1 MKTTYP
7 YLPFALLAIILLSG
21 CGIPSVH
28 PLYEEQDLIV
38 KEELTG
44 VWQRNNTSDT
54 WHVLP
59 IRNLEAYVTQLDDS
73 TGIWSIDQEAEMHGD
88 SLVITSSRVT
98 RTVTMDGTGLPDGS
112 VADGQVQISGDAKT
126 EFSFGYDD
134 SMAEKLYLVQRK
146 GRESGIFIAGLV
158 QIEGNLYFDF
168 RPFTFDID
176 DMFHF
181 PVHLFMKASLEDENT
196 IVMHYFNDEWLK
208 GLISNRQV
216 RIRHEINREGAVL
229 LTAPTAELREFVR
242 RYGDIEEAYRNSQ
255 TFRRIADQPQ
265 FDFEM
270 E

>member
-1 MKTTYP
+1 M
-7 YLPFALLAIILLSG
+7 
-21 CGIPSVH
+21 IP
-28 PLYEEQDLIV
+28 
-38 KEELTG
+38 
-44 VWQRNNTSDT
+44 WQKNCT
-54 WHVLP
+54 WF
-59 IRNLEAYVTQLDDS
+59 NE
-73 TGIWSIDQEAEMHGD
+73 
-88 SLVITSSRVT
+88 
-98 RTVTMDGTGLPDGS
+98 
-112 VADGQVQISGDAKT
+112 
-126 EFSFGYDD
+126 
-134 SMAEKLYLVQRK
+134 K

-242 RYGDIEEAYRNSQ
+242 RVRRYRRSLPQ
-255 TFRRIADQPQ
+255 QPDVPQ
-265 FDFEM
+265 DCRPAAV
-270 E
+270 